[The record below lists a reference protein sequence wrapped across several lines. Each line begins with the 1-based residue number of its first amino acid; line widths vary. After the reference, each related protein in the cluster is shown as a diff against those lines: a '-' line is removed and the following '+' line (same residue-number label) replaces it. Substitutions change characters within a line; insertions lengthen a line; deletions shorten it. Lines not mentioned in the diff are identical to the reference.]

1 MHWYL
6 EVLRQ
11 YADFGG
17 RSRRTEFWTFM
28 LFHLI
33 ILLVLRIIDGLT
45 GTSGLI
51 SSIYVLGLLVPMIAV
66 SVRRLHDTDRSG
78 WWLLAVFFP
87 FLGVIVLLLFMAQES
102 DAKSNEYGP
111 SPKQAIL

>member
-11 YADFGG
+11 YAVFGG

-33 ILLVLRIIDGLT
+33 VLLFLRIIDGVF
-45 GTSGLI
+45 GTSGAI
-51 SSIYVLGLLVPMIAV
+51 SSIYALGALLPLIAV

-87 FLGVIVLLLFMAQES
+87 FLGVVVLLLFMAQES
-102 DAKSNEYGP
+102 DPKSNEYGP